1 MVQEKHITEVDH
13 LFNLITEH
21 NYRNDL
27 DRYRSPYAYRGI
39 SNVSYKLQTSLERN
53 CKEKKQFLEPAI
65 LNSFAKY
72 AAMEEPTMQ
81 DSVWK
86 QMILGQH
93 HGLPTRLLDWSHS
106 ALIALHFATA
116 ESNMDN
122 LSKHDSAIWRIDI
135 DELHELIP
143 EKYKK
148 IEQREKTTVFSV
160 SMLSEA
166 CSSLKE
172 YDEDMLDHAMLV
184 IEPPSIDPRIIN
196 QYSFFSIVPSGMNDI
211 EGFLNTYTNN
221 TVKYIIDKS
230 LRWRLRDILD
240 QQNINERMIYPGL
253 DGITKAL
260 ARHYFVK

>member
-1 MVQEKHITEVDH
+1 MIQEKRISDVNQ
-13 LFNLITEH
+13 LFDLMTEH
-21 NYRNDL
+21 NFRNDL
-27 DRYRSPYAYRGI
+27 DRYRSLYAYRGI
-39 SNVSYKLQTSLERN
+39 SDISYKLTTSLERN
-53 CKEKKQFLEPAI
+53 CKDKKQLLEPPI
-65 LNSFAKY
+65 LKSFAKY
-72 AAMEEPTMQ
+72 AAMDEP
-81 DSVWK
+81 DLENSVWK

-116 ESNMDN
+116 ENNMDDME
-122 LSKHDSAIWRIDI
+122 KHDCAIWRIDI
-135 DELHELIP
+135 DELHRLIP
-143 EKYKK
+143 PKYKK
-148 IEQREKTTVFSV
+148 IELRERTTVFSV

-166 CSSLKE
+166 CSSLEE
-172 YDEDMLDHAMLV
+172 YDEDMQDNAMLV

-196 QYSFFSIVPSGMNDI
+196 QYSFFSIVPSRMNDI
-211 EGFLNTYTNN
+211 EGFLNAYTNN
-221 TVKYIIDKS
+221 TVKFIIDKS